1 MRVLQSR
8 LTVAR
13 GERVSYSAVHDYVG
27 DARLM
32 RSVAC
37 AIYFS
42 YVLGVSN
49 IRIDSDIRERS
60 GDRL

>member
-27 DARLM
+27 NALPM
-32 RSVAC
+32 RSDAC
-37 AIYFS
+37 AVYFS
-42 YVLGVSN
+42 
-49 IRIDSDIRERS
+49 
-60 GDRL
+60 